1 MTANKS
7 KTLCI
12 LPWIHMYAN
21 ADGKVLP
28 CCIGDYNTPLGNT
41 QDTPIKEIWNSP
53 AYKKLRLQMMSGD
66 EPSVCRQC
74 WAHERA
80 GNSSSRMHMNKQFA
94 KFMPFINETN
104 PDGSLDE
111 MKLRYMDVRWSNIC
125 NFKCRTCSATYSSSW
140 AQEDGKE
147 NIFIFAGGENNDSLY
162 EQFKPHYKDIEV
174 FYFAGGEPLL
184 TDKHYDILEYLIDNN
199 RTDVTL
205 RYNSNVSNLFY
216 KKECITKLWNKFKSV
231 QIDASLDSFGDRA
244 EYIREG
250 TVWSDIENNLNLIK
264 TESPH
269 VKLNFS
275 TVVSVFNVIT
285 ITDHLRYMEH
295 KGFDTSNVVLYNIVD
310 PKHYTLSI
318 LPGNL
323 KQFAYQKIA
332 THLQT
337 TTSNGLINQLKG
349 VLRYIESSEYD
360 PEAHSKF
367 KTYTEHYDKI
377 RNRDFNKTFPE
388 LNGVF

>member
-7 KTLCI
+7 KTICI

-41 QDTPIKEIWNSP
+41 RDTPIKEIWNSP
-53 AYKKLRLQMMSGD
+53 EYKKLRLQMLNG
-66 EPSVCRQC
+66 EQPTVCNQC
-74 WAHERA
+74 WKHERV
-80 GNSSSRMHMNKQFA
+80 GNESSRIHMNTKFA
-94 KFMPFINETN
+94 KFMSFIDETN
-104 PDGSLDE
+104 ADGSLDE

-140 AQEDGKE
+140 AQEDGNKD
-147 NIFIFAGGENNDSLY
+147 IFIFAGGENNDSLY
-162 EQFKPHYKDIEV
+162 EQFKPYYKDIKV

-205 RYNSNVSNLFY
+205 QYNSNLSNLFY
-216 KKECITKLWNKFKSV
+216 KKECITKLWNKFKTV
-231 QIDASLDSFGDRA
+231 QIDASLDSWGERA

-250 TVWSDIENNLNLIK
+250 TIWSDIENNLNLIK

-269 VKLNFS
+269 VKVNFS
-275 TVVSVFNVIT
+275 TVVSVFNIMTV
-285 ITDHLRYMEH
+285 TDHLAYMVS
-295 KGFDTSNVVLYNIVD
+295 KGFDTSSVVLYNIVN
-310 PKHYTLSI
+310 PRHYTI
-318 LPGNL
+318 NIMPIAL
-323 KQFAYQKIA
+323 KQIAYQKIA
-332 THLQT
+332 QYLQT
-337 TTSNGLINQLKG
+337 ATSDGLMTQLRG
-349 VLRYIESSEYD
+349 VLRYIDNSEYD
-360 PEAHSKF
+360 SEAHSKF
-367 KTYTEHYDKI
+367 KFHTKHYDKI

>member
-7 KTLCI
+7 KTICI

-28 CCIGDYNTPLGNT
+28 CCVGDYNSPLGNT
-41 QDTPIKEIWNSP
+41 HDTPIKEIWNSP
-53 AYKKLRLQMMSGD
+53 EYRKLRLQMMSG
-66 EPSVCRQC
+66 EQPNVCRQC

-80 GNSSSRMHMNKQFA
+80 GNNSPRIHHNRHFA
-94 KFMPFINETN
+94 KYMPFIDETN

-125 NFKCRTCSATYSSSW
+125 NFKCRTCSATFSSSW

-147 NIFIFAGGENNDSLY
+147 NIFIFAGGENNDDLY
-162 EQFKPHYKDIEV
+162 EQFKPYFKDIDV

-184 TDKHYDILEYLIDNN
+184 TDKHYDILEYLIANN
-199 RTDVTL
+199 RTNVRL

-216 KKECITKLWNKFKSV
+216 KKECITKLWNKFTNVKV
-231 QIDASLDSFGDRA
+231 DASLDSFGERA

-250 TVWSDIENNLNLIK
+250 TIWSDVENNLNIIK

-269 VKLNFS
+269 VELSFN
-275 TVVSVFNVIT
+275 TVVSVFNIIT
-285 ITDHLRYMEH
+285 ITDYLRYMEH
-295 KGFDTSNVVLYNIVD
+295 KGFDISNGILYNIVD
-310 PKHYTLSI
+310 PKHYTISI
-318 LPGNL
+318 LPANL
-323 KQFAYQKIA
+323 KQFAYHKI
-332 THLQT
+332 TKYLQT
-337 TTSNGLINQLKG
+337 APLNGIANQLKG
-349 VLRYIESSEYD
+349 VLRYLESSEYD

-367 KTYTEHYDKI
+367 KFHTEHYDKI

-388 LNGVF
+388 LIDVF

>member
-41 QDTPIKEIWNSP
+41 RDTPIKEIWNSP
-53 AYKKLRLQMMSGD
+53 EYRKLRLRMMSG
-66 EPSVCRQC
+66 EQPNVCRQC
-74 WAHERA
+74 WSHERA
-80 GNSSSRMHMNKQFA
+80 GNNSPRIHHNRQFA
-94 KFMPFINETN
+94 KYMPFIDETN

-125 NFKCRTCSATYSSSW
+125 NFKCRTCSATFSSSW

-147 NIFIFAGGENNDSLY
+147 NIFLFAGGDNNDALY
-162 EQFKPHYKDIEV
+162 EQFEPYYKDIDV

-216 KKECITKLWNKFKSV
+216 KKECITTLWNQFANV
-231 QIDASLDSFGDRA
+231 QVDASLDSWGNRA

-250 TVWSDIENNLNLIK
+250 TVWTDIENNLNIIK
-264 TESPH
+264 EKSPH
-269 VKLNFS
+269 VKLNFN
-275 TVVSVFNVIT
+275 TVVSVFNIIT
-285 ITDHLRYMEH
+285 ITDFLEYMQSQ
-295 KGFDTSNVVLYNIVD
+295 GFDISNGILYNIVD
-310 PKHYTLSI
+310 PKHYTLAV
-318 LPGNL
+318 LPSQY
-323 KQFAYQKIA
+323 KQVAYQKIA
-332 THLQT
+332 NYLKTVT
-337 TTSNGLINQLKG
+337 GLGIRSQLNG
-349 VLRYIESSEYD
+349 VLRYIDYSEYNPD
-360 PEAHSKF
+360 SHIKF
-367 KTYTEHYDKI
+367 KSYTEHYDKI
-377 RNRDFNKTFPE
+377 RNRDFLETFPE
-388 LNGVF
+388 LIGVI